1 MKAFTRK
8 ARAEQR
14 GNLLRTG
21 GGPHAPLTPPQHG
34 GLMSMVEEVGI
45 IISSKLPIQS
55 YGLIQ

>member
-45 IISSKLPIQS
+45 IISSKLPIQ
-55 YGLIQ
+55 LR